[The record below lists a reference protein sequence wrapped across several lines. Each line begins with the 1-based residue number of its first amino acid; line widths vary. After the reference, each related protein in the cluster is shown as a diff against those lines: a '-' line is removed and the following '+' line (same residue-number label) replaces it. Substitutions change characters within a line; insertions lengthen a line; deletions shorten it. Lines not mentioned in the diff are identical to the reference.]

1 MRRRLGGSYPAAVM
15 AELRIRRPD
24 LVVPDA
30 YARAFK
36 FSEDASSIGPLAY
49 DQYIAGGA
57 SPPNRIL
64 VEDVVAINRSMR
76 ARSSHTRWTHV
87 IDRGD

>member
-1 MRRRLGGSYPAAVM
+1 M

-36 FSEDASSIGPLAY
+36 FFSEDASSIGPLAY
-49 DQYIAGGA
+49 DQYIAAGA
-57 SPPNRIL
+57 SPPNRIV
-64 VEDVVAINRSMR
+64 VEDVVAINCSMR